1 MNRRQRYLSSP
12 CWPCFFLISLI
23 FLHLLSAC
31 QEPSA
36 NGQSTVIRDTA
47 ITGQNAFSTLFFDS
61 ISLEKFLDERS
72 MPDTARQLVRNFYNQ
87 RNYQFAWFDSTGV
100 AEQALHFW
108 NLQANYL
115 EYSRDS
121 SIYNPYLQAW
131 ADSIQANGM
140 AAVPDSARQR
150 VEWQLTLQFFRYAAK
165 AYMGD
170 QRLNAR
176 DLSWFI
182 PRKRVDIL
190 SMLDTLVK
198 EKGKDINR
206 YEPVNRQ
213 YALLRDQLKK
223 YYEIQRFSSWTP
235 LDITAKKLVKGDT
248 GKAIIQLKNK
258 LFLLGDL
265 PVADSGNIFD
275 ESLELAIKRFQ
286 SRYGLKE
293 DGVVGG
299 STLRELSQP
308 LDYRI
313 RQILVNMERIRWV
326 PREPESDYILV
337 NIPEFKLHVYEN
349 GQYAHNMNV
358 VVGTATNNTVIFTG
372 NLKYVVFSPYWNV
385 PPGILKKEVLP
396 AIAKDPSYLRR
407 NNMEQYGNGQVRQKP
422 GPQNSL
428 GLVKFLFPNNFSIYL
443 HDTPSKNLFKQD
455 KRAFSH
461 GCIRIAEPVWMA
473 TWLLR
478 SDSSWT
484 DAAIAKA
491 MNAGK
496 ERFVT
501 LKEEVPVFIGYFT
514 AWVDREGRLN
524 FRDDIYG
531 HDKKMMSKMFN

>member
-1 MNRRQRYLSSP
+1 MNRRQRYLTSIGWT
-12 CWPCFFLISLI
+12 CIFFISVLFLFI
-23 FLHLLSAC
+23 FSAC

-36 NGQSTVIRDTA
+36 NGQGRAIRDTA
-47 ITGQNAFSTLFFDS
+47 ITVQNAFSTLFFDS
-61 ISLEKFLDERS
+61 VSLEKFLEGRS

-87 RNYQFAWFDSTGV
+87 RNFQYAWFDSTGL
-100 AEQALHFW
+100 AEQSLHFW

-131 ADSIQANGM
+131 ADSVQANGM
-140 AAVPDSARQR
+140 NAVPDSARQL
-150 VEWQLTLQFFRYAAK
+150 VEWQLTLQFFRYANK

-170 QRLNAR
+170 RRLNTH
-176 DLSWFI
+176 DLNWFI
-182 PRKRVDIL
+182 PRKRVNML

-223 YYEIQRFSSWTP
+223 YYEIQRLSTWVP
-235 LDITAKKLVKGDT
+235 LDLITKKLVKGDT
-248 GKAIIQLKNK
+248 GKAVIQLKNK
-258 LFLLGDL
+258 LSLLGDL

-275 ESLELAIKRFQ
+275 ESLELAVKRYQ
-286 SRYGLKE
+286 LRYGLKE

-299 STLRELSQP
+299 GTLKELNQP

-326 PREPESDYILV
+326 PQEPESDFILV
-337 NIPEFKLHVYEN
+337 NIPEFKLHVFEN

-358 VVGTATNNTVIFTG
+358 VVGTATNSTVIFTG

-396 AIAKDPSYLRR
+396 AMAKDPSYLKR

-461 GCIRIAEPVWMA
+461 GCIRIAEPTWLA
-473 TWLLR
+473 SWLLR

-484 DAAIAKA
+484 DAAISKA

-501 LKEEVPVFIGYFT
+501 LQKEVPVFIGYFT

-531 HDKKMMSKMFN
+531 HDKKMMKKMFN